1 MLALGVDERVL
12 EASRMSQTL
21 LEETA
26 AACGGTCL
34 HGFAEVHRAF
44 RSLSSPLPASTPTK
58 ASPTGALSLIPSKSC
73 IADDR
78 LARLSAC
85 HATEFPATHF
95 CMHVLR

>member
-58 ASPTGALSLIPSKSC
+58 ASPTGALLSFSRESC
-73 IADDR
+73 VAIYRDGVHACL
-78 LARLSAC
+78 LA
-85 HATEFPATHF
+85 
-95 CMHVLR
+95 M